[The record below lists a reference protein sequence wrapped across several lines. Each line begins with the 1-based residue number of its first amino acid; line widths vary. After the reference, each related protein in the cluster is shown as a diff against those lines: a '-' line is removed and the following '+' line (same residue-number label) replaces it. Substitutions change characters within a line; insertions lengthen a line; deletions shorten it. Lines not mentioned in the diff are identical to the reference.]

1 MIHMYLAER
10 SSLSGAEN
18 NIMLWFLHVEYLAL
32 MNIVLLTL
40 SSVKQDLYKLLTWE
54 ESGSPPLWSRRG
66 MQRSPYRT
74 SAAARQK
81 HTWAQT
87 LLIICYV
94 SFLKTKSRPLFRCF
108 LWTRPGASKQI
119 TWSLYEGGPS
129 DGVIKKDRKKKWGKE
144 EEALEQNKSKERINT
159 GKTKRWKEKDRG

>member
-1 MIHMYLAER
+1 MLFKMIHMYPAES
-10 SSLSGAEN
+10 SSLSGTEN
-18 NIMLWFLHVEYLAL
+18 NIMLWFLHVEYLAR

-66 MQRSPYRT
+66 MQRSPDRT

-87 LLIICYV
+87 LLITCYV

-129 DGVIKKDRKKKWGKE
+129 DGVIKKTERKNEEREKKHWNKTREKKE
-144 EEALEQNKSKERINT
+144 
-159 GKTKRWKEKDRG
+159 